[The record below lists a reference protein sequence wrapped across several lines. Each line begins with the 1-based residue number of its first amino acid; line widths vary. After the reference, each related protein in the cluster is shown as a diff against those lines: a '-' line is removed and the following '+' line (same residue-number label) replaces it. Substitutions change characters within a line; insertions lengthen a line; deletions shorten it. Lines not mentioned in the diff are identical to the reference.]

1 MKISYY
7 AVRLFNEDIE
17 KRENEI
23 FTLANTYGVMEVK
36 DRKRI
41 MFFIFKTRRQ
51 AQDFADELYESY
63 KSSVKV
69 MEWFK
74 ESEE

>member
-36 DRKRI
+36 DKKRI

-74 ESEE
+74 ESED